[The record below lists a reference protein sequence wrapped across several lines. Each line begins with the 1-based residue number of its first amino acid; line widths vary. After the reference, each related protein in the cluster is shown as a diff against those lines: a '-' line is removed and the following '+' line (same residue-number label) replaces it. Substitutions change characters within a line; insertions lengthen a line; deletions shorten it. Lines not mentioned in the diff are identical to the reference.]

1 LSVKFEDGGTRIKT
15 LIDTLRTVS
24 SVYSLATKGKGI
36 STEQFLNARKSHL
49 NVGPGKMAGL
59 MDQVVFEGVTP
70 IGTKLRD
77 KVLAKHVT
85 KDMKRPLLVIVITDG
100 EMRRRTLLVAH

>member
-1 LSVKFEDGGTRIKT
+1 MKLEESGARIKT
-15 LIDTLRTVS
+15 LTETVRTVS
-24 SVYSLATKGKGI
+24 AVYSLAAERRGI
-36 STEQFLNARKSHL
+36 RAVTFLNARKSHSDI
-49 NVGPGKMAGL
+49 GPGKIAGL
-59 MDQVVFEGVTP
+59 MDQVVFEGLTP

-100 EMRRRTLLVAH
+100 EVRRRTLLVAH